1 MYVMKIS
8 FNNQLLSVQHYK
20 HFQNAIADISE
31 ENFFTYISID
41 KAKEV
46 KENLGNPKI
55 FYAGSDSK
63 GIADDFEF
71 RYPNGLNIYIGT
83 ILPEDYESNDNDNE
97 RSNA

>member
-1 MYVMKIS
+1 MKIS

-31 ENFFTYISID
+31 ENFFNYISID
-41 KAKEV
+41 EAEAV

-55 FYAGSDSK
+55 LYAGINSN

-83 ILPEDYESNDNDNE
+83 ILPEDYKSNNGDNNE